1 MDSTSV
7 DHHLNANSTTA
18 EASHSSINIPEISAL
33 ISVYLSKKDLNSCC
47 QVSQSWRQQFAP
59 LLWRAIKVLSPG
71 LALIHGTVPAD
82 KTETD
87 TAIVR
92 KHGRHIRELVVHTHT
107 PEASG
112 ANPPYETA
120 LPLHNELPVVLD
132 CFSITN
138 LTRLHLA
145 VFSDNRA
152 ASQGLIE
159 RNKDTLRFLFVG
171 FQFDSDNKPTREQ
184 KRTWRR
190 QGNKQDFRIHLFQLP
205 TLVNLQ
211 SLYLEKCYLTKDRFL
226 DILKGC
232 PVLKELSLRK
242 VQLRDPR
249 KAVVEENITEAP
261 MDGLDLLES
270 LIAER
275 EQDPHHQIVDTPLPT
290 PDYQHHGIQTFR
302 MCGEL
307 YLVLEHFPNL
317 KTLEFYRFDRPSDT
331 LQLNDFCA
339 SIHNFCPHL
348 QEIWAYGFECSML
361 PRIVDSTRRLVR
373 FRGCSD
379 LETVLSILGH
389 SDTLEEANLSDYSER
404 TFLPLRFLE
413 SCPRLQA
420 YRSSHTSTTTQEVLA
435 SITERGWACKDRLK
449 ELRLSIKGLSPAPIN
464 EIMVAL
470 RARRVLENS
479 HRVRLAAASGQAA
492 ISNEGLFR
500 SGDVGSMPFHEALA
514 RFLGSL
520 PRLERLNLGTGCVWE
535 LYRSRLKTLF
545 KIDSKLELLDFT
557 ITERTTCNSFSIEA
571 LNANCLML
579 EEIGRFTA

>member
-1 MDSTSV
+1 MNPTSV
-7 DHHLNANSTTA
+7 DQHLNAELLTAGTT
-18 EASHSSINIPEISAL
+18 HSSINIPEISAL
-33 ISVYLSKKDLNSCC
+33 IAVYLSKKDLNSCC
-47 QVSQSWRQQFAP
+47 QVSQSWQQQFAP

-71 LALIHGTVPAD
+71 LALIHGTVPTD
-82 KTETD
+82 KIEAD
-87 TAIVR
+87 TAIVQ
-92 KHGRHIRELVVHTHT
+92 KHGRHIRELVVHVHT
-107 PEASG
+107 PESSG
-112 ANPPYETA
+112 ANPSDETA

-132 CFSITN
+132 CLSITN
-138 LTRLHLA
+138 LTRLQLA
-145 VFSDNRA
+145 VFSNNRDS
-152 ASQGLIE
+152 SQELIE

-171 FQFDSDNKPTREQ
+171 FQFDSKNKPTREQ

-190 QGNKQDFRIHLFQLP
+190 QGNKMDFRVHLFQLP
-205 TLVNLQ
+205 TLANLQ

-226 DILKGC
+226 DILRGC

-242 VQLRDPR
+242 VQLRDPQ
-249 KAVVEENITEAP
+249 KVVVEEKAPAEAP
-261 MDGLDLLES
+261 MDDLDLLES

-275 EQDPHHQIVDTPLPT
+275 EQDPQYQLVDLPLPT

-331 LQLNDFCA
+331 LELNDFCA
-339 SIHNFCPHL
+339 AIHNFCPQL

-361 PRIVDSTRRLVR
+361 PRIVDSARHLVL

-389 SDTLEEANLSDYSER
+389 ADTLEEANLSDYTER

-413 SCPRLQA
+413 SCPRLKA

-435 SITERGWACKDRLK
+435 SITESGWACKDQLR

-470 RARRVLENS
+470 RARRVFENS

-492 ISNEGLFR
+492 VPNEALFR
-500 SGDVGSMPFHEALA
+500 TGEVDSMSFHEVLA

-520 PRLERLNLGTGCVWE
+520 PRLEMLNLGTGW
-535 LYRSRLKTLF
+535 YRIPKSA
-545 KIDSKLELLDFT
+545 S
-557 ITERTTCNSFSIEA
+557 
-571 LNANCLML
+571 
-579 EEIGRFTA
+579 G